1 MDNPFIIQRDI
12 QYGEPFCDREEEIER
27 CLSAARMGESI
38 CLISPRRYGKTSLL
52 NQVAGKLEE
61 QGWLTAKIDFMQA
74 LSDIEL
80 AKEVELT
87 CLNLLGTWRRAVQKL
102 GSSLQS
108 LKKTK
113 IEVEFEDLQFS
124 MGFGRG
130 DETNGRM
137 LLKSSLGRLR
147 ELPEKTGMPLMVYLD
162 EFQRVREIDP
172 KGNLEAMIRT
182 EFQKRTKKF
191 LPMYLGSRRHMLQMM
206 FADKSTPLFKSATL
220 LTLDTI
226 RTDRFASFAVQ
237 QFKHSIKIQF
247 SADIVLAMGRF
258 FQGHPHLLNKT
269 AALIWDICLRDN
281 IPKVTIGICRR
292 AMLAIIREEVEA
304 FLAVNRKTPLNHM
317 TVFRQIAVRE
327 IVPKP
332 YSADFLRACSLT
344 QSQMQKIIDALVSDD
359 RIYRDDT
366 GVHIVDP
373 LEGLALK
380 MMGSSPEWRS
390 EMINS
395 LLAEAKFQ
403 A

>member
-12 QYGEPFCDREEEIER
+12 LYGEPFCDREKEIER
-27 CLSAARMGESI
+27 YLSAARMGESI

-52 NQVAGKLEE
+52 NQVAGKLAEK
-61 QGWLTAKIDFMQA
+61 GWLTAKIDFMQA

-80 AKEVELT
+80 AKEVERT
-87 CLNLLGTWRRAVQKL
+87 RLNLLGTWRRAIQKL
-102 GSSLQS
+102 GKSVQS

-113 IEVEFEDLQFS
+113 IEIDFEDLHFS
-124 MGFGRG
+124 MGLGG
-130 DETNGRM
+130 LDETNGRT
-137 LLKSSLGRLR
+137 LLKGSLSRLR

-172 KGNLEAMIRT
+172 KGNLEAMIRAA
-182 EFQKRTKKF
+182 FQKRAKKF

-220 LTLDTI
+220 LSLDTI
-226 RTDRFASFAVQ
+226 RIDRFASFASQ
-237 QFKHSIKIQF
+237 QFKQSIKSHIPVNLA
-247 SADIVLAMGRF
+247 SAMGSL

-269 AALIWDICLRDN
+269 AALIWDMCLRDK
-281 IPKVTIGICRR
+281 IQKVSMNICRR
-292 AMLAIIREEVEA
+292 AMLEIIREETDA
-304 FLAVNRKTPLNHM
+304 FLEVNRKTPLHHM
-317 TVFRQIAVRE
+317 TVLRQIAVRGT
-327 IVPKP
+327 VPKP
-332 YSADFLRACSLT
+332 YSAEFLRACNLT

-373 LEGLALK
+373 LEGLALR
-380 MMGSSPEWRS
+380 MIGSSPEWRL
-390 EMINS
+390 EMINT
-395 LLAEAKFQ
+395 LLEQ